1 MITPSSIH
9 PDTELRDF
17 LQEKI
22 SVVVQGGTTEYV
34 AVYGDWEKPTN
45 KVPDDFIIIMHNGD
59 VGGVGMDT
67 YFADGNLMV
76 SMYNRLNDDG
86 SVKKNRVEKILTQF
100 DELIERLITDNYF
113 YKYDHLRFITPT
125 TPNVTSGY
133 SITNL
138 NLRWHTKNKESN
150 D

>member
-34 AVYGDWEKPTN
+34 TVYGDWEKPTN

-67 YFADGNLMV
+67 YFADGYIMV

-86 SVKKNRVEKILTQF
+86 SVKKNRVEKILKQF
-100 DELIERLITDNYF
+100 DELIEHLITDNYF
-113 YKYDHLRFITPT
+113 YKYDPQRFITPT

-133 SITNL
+133 SITTL
-138 NLRWHTKNKESN
+138 NLRWHTKNLQSN
-150 D
+150 N